1 VEGTAGNLPHWLL
14 QHGAHR
20 RGGTAVATA
29 SLESRPAL
37 RKLRREGIEAT
48 MAPMRCE
55 LLGEGALPFVGVERR
70 WWRECLASK
79 EKWAVVLMVI

>member
-1 VEGTAGNLPHWLL
+1 
-14 QHGAHR
+14 
-20 RGGTAVATA
+20 
-29 SLESRPAL
+29 L